1 MEEGQDAIDFCITRD
16 CESDAEFA
24 KKLDEYEELEFI
36 PFDPTSKKTVATVKN
51 ITSQKVFKTC
61 KGMCNI
67 VLDMCDPDDATRIK
81 VVGAVQE
88 VRHFLYLC
96 PCTKHR

>member
-1 MEEGQDAIDFCITRD
+1 MRGSPAGCDFLTD
-16 CESDAEFA
+16 PTSNHAA
-24 KKLDEYEELEFI
+24 

-88 VRHFLYLC
+88 VS
-96 PCTKHR
+96 